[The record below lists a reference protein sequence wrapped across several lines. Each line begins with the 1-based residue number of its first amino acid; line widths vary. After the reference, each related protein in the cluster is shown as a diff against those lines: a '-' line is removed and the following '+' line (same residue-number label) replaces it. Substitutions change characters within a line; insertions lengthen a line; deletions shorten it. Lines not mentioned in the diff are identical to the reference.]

1 VSSQCD
7 VLSKHT
13 SWRGTPTGDRD
24 MVHPFQ
30 LRISLTDA
38 LSEASSTRL
47 RASVDP
53 AEVRKTESQFAVAVD
68 DRGASQMDFQA

>member
-1 VSSQCD
+1 MTSQCD

-13 SWRGTPTGDRD
+13 SWRGTPTGDCD

-30 LRISLTDA
+30 LRITLTDA
-38 LSEASSTRL
+38 ISEASSTRM

-53 AEVRKTESQFAVAVD
+53 AEVRKTESQIAVAVD
-68 DRGASQMDFQA
+68 DRVA